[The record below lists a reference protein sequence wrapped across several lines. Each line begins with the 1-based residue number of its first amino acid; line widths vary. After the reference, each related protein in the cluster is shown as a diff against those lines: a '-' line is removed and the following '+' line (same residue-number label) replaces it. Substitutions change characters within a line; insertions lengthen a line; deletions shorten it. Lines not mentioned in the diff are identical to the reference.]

1 MSGHMSLSRGQ
12 LKEFLG
18 NLVGLEENAYQLAR
32 LNQNLSDKLRWLNGQ
47 HNTYSAETPKPEKVG
62 IFSTLFVM
70 FLLVVVGTAIA
81 IAIGLLVGGII
92 YIFTSGEGFID
103 NMIGGGC
110 DEPVMPYLYKGG
122 LWGGI
127 IGAIICIVIC
137 IFSASG
143 SKETDKRM
151 EEEEKSRKGYL
162 QTVNT
167 AIVQVQNDLNVCQ
180 KKQAEVQKL
189 IDQYFRTNILY
200 HKYWDI
206 IPICSFY
213 EYIDSGRCSTLE
225 GHEGAYNLYEQ
236 ERRLDRILDKL
247 DDIIWRL
254 DDIRS
259 NQTAL
264 YNVISSGNQKI
275 DSLCGSV
282 NAIENSAAMTQYYS
296 AISAANSS
304 YLAWL
309 HHIR

>member
-12 LKEFLG
+12 LKAFLG
-18 NLVGLEENAYQLAR
+18 NLVGLEANAYQLAR

-47 HNTYSAETPKPEKVG
+47 HNTYSAETPKPKKVG
-62 IFSTLFVM
+62 FFTN
-70 FLLVVVGTAIA
+70 LVVTVSFIAIGTAIA
-81 IAIGLLVGGII
+81 IAAGMLVGGIV

-127 IGAIICIVIC
+127 IGAIICVG
-137 IFSASG
+137 FSLFSIAG
-143 SKETDKRM
+143 NKDYDKRM
-151 EEEEKSRKGYL
+151 EDEQKSREGYL
-162 QTVNT
+162 QTVDT
-167 AIVQVQNDLNVCQ
+167 AIVQVQNDLKLCQ
-180 KKQAEVQKL
+180 RKQAEVQKL
-189 IDQYFRTNILY
+189 IDQYFHTNILY

-275 DSLCGSV
+275 DSLCGSI
-282 NAIENSAAMTQYYS
+282 NAIEDSAAMTQYYS
-296 AISAANSS
+296 AVSAANSS

-309 HHIR
+309 HRIR